1 MSPKDNGRRSE
12 QDVDARVSRR
22 KFIQQTSFATLATV
36 SAGGLLLGVGG
47 CTDSGAEP
55 SLDAGASPAPGVS
68 GNTQVDAGDS
78 VLAETTSGKVRG
90 SRTQGIAVFKGIPY
104 GADTSGANRFMP
116 PKPRAPWSGVR
127 DALEYGA
134 SAPQSS
140 PSVPPQDAAI
150 TALIGTLNGLPESED
165 CLMLNVWTPAIDDGK
180 KRPVMFWIHGGGFQA
195 GSGSS
200 PGYDG
205 TNLARR
211 GDVVVVGINHRLNVL
226 GFMYL
231 GKNFGETYAETGN
244 VGMLDIVAALTWVR
258 NNIERF
264 GGDPSRVTIFGE
276 SGGGR
281 KVGTLLAMPSAKGLF
296 SRAIIQSGPTLRVVT
311 REDAEKAAQ
320 AVLDELQLP
329 TGDVQALQQ
338 VPLAQLLAAYF
349 AASKKYSFNHVVTGF
364 APMVGGSVL
373 PEHPFSPA
381 ASALMADVPLI
392 AGTNRTEMALQ
403 LAGDAATFTLDEAGL
418 AERARTLIGERAEE
432 VLAAYRRDVPEASPS
447 EIYLLMISDQR
458 YCAPMMTLA
467 ERRAALGGAPVYF
480 YYFAWETPVMGGK
493 LHSPHALEIAFVFDN
508 TERSS
513 GFTGGGA
520 RPSALADKMSDAWIA
535 FARSG
540 SPDTPKLPAWT
551 PYDGTR
557 RATMVFNDES
567 KVVDDPNHAR
577 REAMQSVLGLR

>member
-1 MSPKDNGRRSE
+1 MSRTDNTPRPAS
-12 QDVDARVSRR
+12 AAPVSRR
-22 KFIQQTSFATLATV
+22 SFMQQTGLAALATA
-36 SAGGLLLGVGG
+36 SAGGLLAQVAG
-47 CTDSGAEP
+47 CTESGRAEPDLDSGLGAVTGD
-55 SLDAGASPAPGVS
+55 SADA
-68 GNTQVDAGDS
+68 QVDAGNF
-78 VLAETTSGKVRG
+78 VVAETSSGKVRG
-90 SRTQGIAVFKGIPY
+90 TRGQGVSVFKGIPY

-116 PKPRAPWSGVR
+116 PQPRAPWSGVR
-127 DALEYGA
+127 DALDYGD

-140 PSVPPQDAAI
+140 PGVPPQDPAI

-165 CLMLNVWTPAIDDGK
+165 CLMLNVWTPAVDTAK

-231 GKNFGETYAETGN
+231 GKLAGDAYAETGN
-244 VGMLDIVAALTWVR
+244 VGMLDIVAALNWVR
-258 NNIERF
+258 ENIARF
-264 GGDPSRVTIFGE
+264 GGDPAQVTIFGE

-296 SRAIIQSGPTLRVVT
+296 ARAIIQSGPTLRVVA

-320 AVLDELQLP
+320 AVLDELRLP
-329 TGDVQALQQ
+329 AGDVRALQDI
-338 VPLAQLLAAYF
+338 PLSQLLAAYF
-349 AASKKYSFNHVVTGF
+349 AASKKYGFNHVVTGF
-364 APMVGGSVL
+364 APVVEGNVL
-373 PEHPFSPA
+373 PDHPFSPA
-381 ASALMADVPLI
+381 ASAVMPEVPLI

-403 LAGDAATFTLDEAGL
+403 LAGDTATFTLDEAGL
-418 AERARTLIGERAEE
+418 TERARTLIGERAEE
-432 VLAAYRRDVPEASPS
+432 VLAVYRSDVPQASPS
-447 EIYLLMISDQR
+447 ELYLLMISDQR
-458 YCAPMMTLA
+458 YCALMMTLA

-493 LHSPHALEIAFVFDN
+493 LHSPHALEISFVFDN

-513 GFTGGGA
+513 MFTGGGP
-520 RPSALADKMSDAWIA
+520 RPAALADKISDAWIA

-551 PYDGTR
+551 PYDRAR
-557 RATMVFNDES
+557 RATMVFSDES
-567 KVVDDPNHAR
+567 QVVDDPNRAR
-577 REAMQSVLGLR
+577 REVMQSVLALA